1 MKVKI
6 QNFRIGMQGVADL
19 IEHDAQ
25 SASLLAAQSGFTGSA
40 TVTEG
45 VKLQIERHEANTN
58 NDMRIA
64 ER

>member
-1 MKVKI
+1 
-6 QNFRIGMQGVADL
+6 MQGVADL

-45 VKLQIERHEANTN
+45 VKLQIEQHEANTN
-58 NDMRIA
+58 NDIRIA